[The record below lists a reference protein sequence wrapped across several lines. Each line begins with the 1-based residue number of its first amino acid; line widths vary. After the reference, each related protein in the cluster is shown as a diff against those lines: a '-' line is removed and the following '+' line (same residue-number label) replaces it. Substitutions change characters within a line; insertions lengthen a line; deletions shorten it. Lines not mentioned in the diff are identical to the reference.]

1 MAAIQERN
9 IHDSLYGRHD
19 QSYQPNEEKEM
30 ESQQKS
36 LKLMVHFLPTYSSCH
51 LPRYRENRAF
61 QLILEMCQLSQSSKR
76 IEI

>member
-9 IHDSLYGRHD
+9 IHDCFSGRHD
-19 QSYQPNEEKEM
+19 QSCQPNEEQEM
-30 ESQQKS
+30 ESLQKS
-36 LKLMVHFLPTYSSCH
+36 LKLIVHFIPTYCSCY

-61 QLILEMCQLSQSSKR
+61 QLILEMRQLSQSSKR